1 VGIASIDT
9 GRYYEVVMEDF
20 GDKPRKPRVAVVVDV
35 GEIYVT
41 KPGGCGRRISK
52 VGY

>member
-9 GRYYEVVMEDF
+9 GRYYEVVEDF
-20 GDKPRKPRVAVVVDV
+20 GDKPRKPRVAVVVGV
-35 GEIYVT
+35 GEIYVE

>member
-1 VGIASIDT
+1 MGIASIDT
-9 GRYYEVVMEDF
+9 GRYHEVVTEDF
-20 GDKPRKPRVAVVVDV
+20 GDKPRKPRAAVVVDV